1 MKFSP
6 FFLGLLLTFNSFA
19 SECDLNFDYPNT
31 GSNMTFFL
39 TPSASS
45 SMQSEGT
52 IGAFYMDNEGA
63 YHCAASANFHGLQTQ
78 LSVMADDTTTPEK
91 DGFVTGETIFWFFQ
105 SNDGTMHAMEMHP
118 TETYQ
123 LNAIIIVTELEVNE
137 LDCGDDQEQNSCETL
152 NYDYINTGTNMTCAL
167 ASSSISSITNLG
179 NGTLGAFYANNQGE
193 LICAGST
200 SITAQETVFPI
211 MGDDATTDE
220 QDGLIINQ
228 ELLFL
233 FTNEEGTVYKF
244 TAYPNK
250 NFLVNDIYYVDHFEV
265 EEYCNDT
272 AEIAGCMDAD
282 ANNYNANANID
293 DNSCTYD
300 ITGCTD
306 SGSCNYNPEA
316 VTDDGSCLYVN
327 TPIAQDFP
335 VTPADWGGDLVNINN
350 SSLVLIDE
358 SNDLGCHSLDIDL
371 HGAIALIKRGECQ
384 FSQKALNA
392 QNAGASAVVIYNNSY
407 GNLAMAAGDYATEV
421 HIAVYAMNGAN
432 GSHLATW
439 LGDNNS
445 YSAQLQEHSLSLTST
460 PFDCNGNCV
469 NDEDQDGICDEDEI
483 EGCMDNEACNFNSDA
498 TDADDSCL
506 QSELNYDCNG
516 NCLNDADNDGVCD
529 EDEDDD
535 QDDCETLNFDYINTG
550 TNMTCALASPAISS
564 IANLGNGHLGAFY
577 TNDEGELICAGS
589 TIIDGQETVFPI
601 MGNDAT
607 TDEQDGLI
615 NNQDLLLLF
624 TNEQGTSYKLTAYP
638 SKSFLVNDIYYV
650 DHFEAV
656 EYCNDT
662 AEIAGCTDANANN
675 FNSNANVEDNSCTYD
690 VYGCTDAEAN
700 NFNSNANVE
709 DNSCT
714 YDVYGCMDADANNFN
729 SNANLDDNSCT
740 YDVYGCMDAEANNFN
755 SNANLDDN
763 SCTYDVY
770 GCTDAEA
777 NNFNSN
783 ANLDDNSC
791 TYDVYGCMDAEANNF
806 NSNANVDDNSC
817 TYDVYGCTDAE
828 ANNFNSNAN
837 VDDNSCTYDVYGC
850 TDADANNYNTNANVD
865 DNSCTYNQENCG
877 CMDATYIEYFTQGYL
892 AECDNGSCETPVQA
906 NGITSD
912 HFNNPLNTALN
923 STIGFDLASSL
934 YLPEGTV
941 VGAFYDLNN
950 DGQIGGSPS
959 INSMDEVYF
968 ECVGLTDFQNNFF
981 TMAIWGDDSFSD
993 EVDGVP
999 GNAEDVLFAF
1009 LLPNQSVIAFDFS
1022 PENFAFTPNGLTAYS
1037 AVNLEVTVYGC
1048 TNPASCN
1055 YNYYAEVDDG
1065 SCEGSYGCMEQM
1077 YVDYSSDAS
1086 CHNQDMCADTWHDH
1100 LLVMESDYQ
1109 EVMAALDS
1117 TISSNEDLSA
1127 ALENQLELSSN
1138 LEIEMAAITLSLT
1151 QANQNM
1157 TELTEN
1163 LEEAAANN
1171 ANLEMVNEALEEAN
1185 TNLTNLL
1192 NQANDALLSMEGEMI
1207 EVQADMVDANLTIDE
1222 MTTSMENLNAVN
1234 TEMQVEMAAANQ
1246 TISNMTNAVDS
1257 LSSVN
1262 SEMQEGMSIAN
1273 ETISNM
1279 TNSMDSLS
1287 SVNSEMQ
1294 EGMSIANETIS
1305 NMTNSMDSLSSV
1317 NSEME
1322 VGMTELEN
1330 TNSEMSSMNESLQY
1344 ELENAEENVVNL
1356 TIQTENLLSENDSL
1370 AAPINIDLN
1379 AGWNIIGYTLRN
1391 AQDAVV
1397 SFENVIENISVVKN
1411 NSGDV
1416 YWPDFGFN
1424 GIGDLLPG
1432 QGYQVLTFDAHN
1444 DFYFED
1450 MGGLRTEIMPTIPQ
1464 WAIEMEAA
1472 VHPNDVKTLVRVVNT
1487 LGQEV
1492 QPENEFE
1499 GRILYYLYNDGSVTK
1514 KVN

>member
-6 FFLGLLLTFNSFA
+6 FFLGLLLAFNSFA

-45 SMQSEGT
+45 SILSDGT
-52 IGAFYMDNEGA
+52 IGAFYMDNEGE
-63 YHCAASANFHGLQTQ
+63 YHCAASAGFHGLQTQ
-78 LSVMADDTTTPEK
+78 LSVMADDATTPEK

-105 SNDGTMHAMEMHP
+105 STDGTMHSMEMHP
-118 TETYQ
+118 TDTYQ

-137 LDCGDDQEQNSCETL
+137 LDCGDDQEDNSCETL
-152 NYDYINTGTNMTCAL
+152 DYNYINTGTNMTCAL
-167 ASSSISSITNLG
+167 AHSSISSIINLG
-179 NGTLGAFYANNQGE
+179 NGNLGAFYANNQGE

-200 SITAQETVFPI
+200 SITGQETVFPI
-211 MGDDATTDE
+211 MGDDTTTDE
-220 QDGLIINQ
+220 QDGLTINQ
-228 ELLFL
+228 ELLL
-233 FTNEEGTVYKF
+233 LLTNEEGTIYKL
-244 TAYPNK
+244 TPYPSK
-250 NFLVNDIYYVDHFEV
+250 IFLVNDIYYVDHFEA

-272 AEIAGCMDAD
+272 AEIPGCMDAA
-282 ANNYNANANID
+282 ANNYNTNANVE

-335 VTPADWGGDLVNINN
+335 VTPADWGGDLANINN
-350 SSLVLIDE
+350 SSLVVINE
-358 SNDLGCHSLDIDL
+358 SNDLGCHTLELDFN
-371 HGAIALIKRGECQ
+371 GAIALIKRGECQ

-407 GNLAMAAGDYATEV
+407 GNLAMASGDYAAEI
-421 HIAVYAMNGAN
+421 HIPVYAMNGAI
-432 GSHLATW
+432 GSDLVA
-439 LGDNNS
+439 LLEDNNS

-460 PFDCNGNCV
+460 PYDCNGNCV
-469 NDEDQDGICDEDEI
+469 NDQDQDGICDEDEI

-516 NCLNDADNDGVCD
+516 NCLNDADNDGICD
-529 EDEDDD
+529 EDEDDN

-589 TIIDGQETVFPI
+589 SLITGQETVFPI
-601 MGNDAT
+601 MGDDAT

-662 AEIAGCTDANANN
+662 AEIAGCTDA
-675 FNSNANVEDNSCTYD
+675 D
-690 VYGCTDAEAN
+690 
-700 NFNSNANVE
+700 
-709 DNSCT
+709 
-714 YDVYGCMDADANNFN
+714 
-729 SNANLDDNSCT
+729 
-740 YDVYGCMDAEANNFN
+740 ANNFN

-783 ANLDDNSC
+783 AN
-791 TYDVYGCMDAEANNF
+791 VE
-806 NSNANVDDNSC
+806 
-817 TYDVYGCTDAE
+817 
-828 ANNFNSNAN
+828 
-837 VDDNSCTYDVYGC
+837 
-850 TDADANNYNTNANVD
+850 

-877 CMDATYIEYFTQGYL
+877 CTDATYIEYFTQGYL

-912 HFNNPLNTALN
+912 HYNNPLNTALN

-981 TMAIWGDDSFSD
+981 TMAIWGDDAFSD

-999 GNAEDVLFAF
+999 GNAEDVQFAF

-1117 TISSNEDLSA
+1117 TISSNEDLST
-1127 ALENQLELSSN
+1127 ALENQLDFSTN
-1138 LEIEMAAITLSLT
+1138 LEIEMAAITLSLS

-1171 ANLEMVNEALEEAN
+1171 ANLEMVNEALEEENAS
-1185 TNLTNLL
+1185 LTNLL
-1192 NQANDALLSMEGEMI
+1192 NQANDALLSMESEMI

-1222 MTTSMENLNAVN
+1222 MTTSMENLNAAN
-1234 TEMQVEMAAANQ
+1234 TEMLVEMAAANQ

-1257 LSSVN
+1257 LSLLN
-1262 SEMQEGMSIAN
+1262 MDMQEGMLIAN

-1279 TNSMDSLS
+1279 MNSMDSLS
-1287 SVNSEMQ
+1287 S
-1294 EGMSIANETIS
+1294 I
-1305 NMTNSMDSLSSV
+1305 

-1344 ELENAEENVVNL
+1344 ELDNAEENVLNL

-1424 GIGDLLPG
+1424 GIGELLPG

-1499 GRILYYLYNDGSVTK
+1499 GRILYYLYNDGSVEK

>member
-6 FFLGLLLTFNSFA
+6 FFLGLLLAINSFA

-45 SMQSEGT
+45 SILSDGT
-52 IGAFYMDNEGA
+52 IGAFYMDNEGE
-63 YHCAASANFHGLQTQ
+63 YHCAASAGFHGLQTQ
-78 LSVMADDTTTPEK
+78 LSVMADDATTPEK

-105 SNDGTMHAMEMHP
+105 STDGTMHSMEMHP
-118 TETYQ
+118 TDTYQ

-137 LDCGDDQEQNSCETL
+137 LDCGDDQEDNSCETL
-152 NYDYINTGTNMTCAL
+152 DYNYINTGTNMTCAL
-167 ASSSISSITNLG
+167 AHSSISSITNLG
-179 NGTLGAFYANNQGE
+179 NGDLGAFYANNQGE

-200 SITAQETVFPI
+200 SITGQETVFPI
-211 MGDDATTDE
+211 MGDDTTTDE
-220 QDGLIINQ
+220 QDGLTINQ
-228 ELLFL
+228 ELLLL
-233 FTNEEGTVYKF
+233 FTNEEGTIYKL
-244 TAYPNK
+244 TPYPSK
-250 NFLVNDIYYVDHFEV
+250 IFLVNDIYYVDHFEA

-272 AEIAGCMDAD
+272 AEIPGCMDAA
-282 ANNYNANANID
+282 ANNYNTNANVE

-335 VTPADWGGDLVNINN
+335 VTPADWGGDLANINN
-350 SSLVLIDE
+350 SSLVVINE
-358 SNDLGCHSLDIDL
+358 SNDLGCHTLELDFN
-371 HGAIALIKRGECQ
+371 GAIALIKRGECQ

-407 GNLAMAAGDYATEV
+407 GNLAMASGDYAAEI
-421 HIAVYAMNGAN
+421 HIPVYAMNGAI
-432 GSHLATW
+432 GSDLVA
-439 LGDNNS
+439 LLEDNNS

-460 PFDCNGNCV
+460 PYDCNGNCV
-469 NDEDQDGICDEDEI
+469 NDQDQDGICDEDEI

-516 NCLNDADNDGVCD
+516 NCLNDADNDGICD
-529 EDEDDD
+529 EDEDDN

-589 TIIDGQETVFPI
+589 SLITGQETVFPI
-601 MGNDAT
+601 MGDDAT

-662 AEIAGCTDANANN
+662 AEIAGCTDADANN
-675 FNSNANVEDNSCTYD
+675 FNSNANLDDNSCTYD

-714 YDVYGCMDADANNFN
+714 YDVYGC
-729 SNANLDDNSCT
+729 
-740 YDVYGCMDAEANNFN
+740 
-755 SNANLDDN
+755 
-763 SCTYDVY
+763 
-770 GCTDAEA
+770 TDAEA

-791 TYDVYGCMDAEANNF
+791 TY
-806 NSNANVDDNSC
+806 
-817 TYDVYGCTDAE
+817 
-828 ANNFNSNAN
+828 
-837 VDDNSCTYDVYGC
+837 
-850 TDADANNYNTNANVD
+850 
-865 DNSCTYNQENCG
+865 NQENCG
-877 CMDATYIEYFTQGYL
+877 CTDATYIEYFTQGYL

-981 TMAIWGDDSFSD
+981 TMAIWGDDAFSD

-999 GNAEDVLFAF
+999 GNAEDVQFAF

-1100 LLVMESDYQ
+1100 LLVMESDYL

-1117 TISSNEDLSA
+1117 TISLNEDLST
-1127 ALENQLELSSN
+1127 ALENQLEFSTN
-1138 LEIEMAAITLSLT
+1138 LEIEMAAITLSLS

-1171 ANLEMVNEALEEAN
+1171 ANLEMVNEALEEENAS
-1185 TNLTNLL
+1185 LTNLL
-1192 NQANDALLSMEGEMI
+1192 NQANDALLSMESEMI

-1234 TEMQVEMAAANQ
+1234 TEMLVEMAAANQ

-1257 LSSVN
+1257 LSLLN
-1262 SEMQEGMSIAN
+1262 MDMQEGMLIAN

-1287 SVNSEMQ
+1287 S
-1294 EGMSIANETIS
+1294 I
-1305 NMTNSMDSLSSV
+1305 

-1344 ELENAEENVVNL
+1344 ELDYAEENVVNL

-1370 AAPINIDLN
+1370 AAPININLK

-1424 GIGDLLPG
+1424 GIGELLPG

-1499 GRILYYLYNDGSVTK
+1499 GRILYYLYNDGSVEK

>member
-6 FFLGLLLTFNSFA
+6 FFLGLLLAFNSFA

-45 SMQSEGT
+45 SILSDGT
-52 IGAFYMDNEGA
+52 IGAFYMDNEGE
-63 YHCAASANFHGLQTQ
+63 YHCAASAGFHGLQTQ
-78 LSVMADDTTTPEK
+78 LSVMADDATTPEK

-105 SNDGTMHAMEMHP
+105 STDGTMHSMEMHP
-118 TETYQ
+118 TDTYQ
-123 LNAIIIVTELEVNE
+123 LNAIMIVTELEVNE
-137 LDCGDDQEQNSCETL
+137 LDCGDDQEDNSCETL
-152 NYDYINTGTNMTCAL
+152 DYNYINTGTNMTCAL
-167 ASSSISSITNLG
+167 AHSSISSITNLG
-179 NGTLGAFYANNQGE
+179 NGDLGAFYANNQGE

-200 SITAQETVFPI
+200 SITGQETVFPI
-211 MGDDATTDE
+211 MGDDTTTDE
-220 QDGLIINQ
+220 QDGLTINQ
-228 ELLFL
+228 ELLL
-233 FTNEEGTVYKF
+233 LLTNEEGTIYKL
-244 TAYPNK
+244 TPYPSK
-250 NFLVNDIYYVDHFEV
+250 IFLVNDIYYVDHFEV

-272 AEIAGCMDAD
+272 AEIPGCMDAA
-282 ANNYNANANID
+282 ANNYNTNANVE

-335 VTPADWGGDLVNINN
+335 VTPADWGGDLANINN
-350 SSLVLIDE
+350 SSLVVINE
-358 SNDLGCHSLDIDL
+358 SNDLGCHTLELDFN
-371 HGAIALIKRGECQ
+371 GAIALIKRGECQ

-407 GNLAMAAGDYATEV
+407 GNLAMASGDYAAEI
-421 HIAVYAMNGAN
+421 HIPVYAMNGAN
-432 GSHLATW
+432 GSDLAAW
-439 LGDNNS
+439 LEDNNS
-445 YSAQLQEHSLSLTST
+445 YSAQLQEHNLSLTST

-483 EGCMDNEACNFNSDA
+483 EGCMDNEACNFNSAA

-516 NCLNDADNDGVCD
+516 NCLNDADNDGICD

-577 TNDEGELICAGS
+577 TNDEGELVCAGS
-589 TIIDGQETVFPI
+589 SLITGQEMVFPI
-601 MGNDAT
+601 MGDDAT

-662 AEIAGCTDANANN
+662 AEIAGCTDADANNFNSNANVDDNSCTYDVYGCTDAEANN

-714 YDVYGCMDADANNFN
+714 YDVYGC
-729 SNANLDDNSCT
+729 S
-740 YDVYGCMDAEANNFN
+740 
-755 SNANLDDN
+755 
-763 SCTYDVY
+763 
-770 GCTDAEA
+770 
-777 NNFNSN
+777 
-783 ANLDDNSC
+783 
-791 TYDVYGCMDAEANNF
+791 DAEANNF
-806 NSNANVDDNSC
+806 NSNANV
-817 TYDVYGCTDAE
+817 E
-828 ANNFNSNAN
+828 
-837 VDDNSCTYDVYGC
+837 
-850 TDADANNYNTNANVD
+850 

-981 TMAIWGDDSFSD
+981 TMAIWGDDAFSD

-1077 YVDYSSDAS
+1077 YVDYSTDAS

-1127 ALENQLELSSN
+1127 ALENQLELSTN

-1163 LEEAAANN
+1163 LEEAVANN

-1222 MTTSMENLNAVN
+1222 MTSSMENLNAAN
-1234 TEMQVEMAAANQ
+1234 TEMQVEIATANQ

-1273 ETISNM
+1273 ETIRHMS
-1279 TNSMDSLS
+1279 NSMDSLS
-1287 SVNSEMQ
+1287 
-1294 EGMSIANETIS
+1294 
-1305 NMTNSMDSLSSV
+1305 LV

-1322 VGMTELEN
+1322 VEMTELEN

-1344 ELENAEENVVNL
+1344 ELDNAEENVVNL

-1370 AAPINIDLN
+1370 AAPINIVLN

-1424 GIGDLLPG
+1424 GIGELLPG

-1499 GRILYYLYNDGSVTK
+1499 GRILYYLYNDGSVAK

>member
-6 FFLGLLLTFNSFA
+6 FFLGLLLAFNSFA

-45 SMQSEGT
+45 SILSDGT
-52 IGAFYMDNEGA
+52 IGAFYMDNEGE
-63 YHCAASANFHGLQTQ
+63 YHCAASAGFHGLQTQ
-78 LSVMADDTTTPEK
+78 LSVMADDATTPEK

-105 SNDGTMHAMEMHP
+105 STDGTMHSMEMHP
-118 TETYQ
+118 TDTYQ

-137 LDCGDDQEQNSCETL
+137 LDCGDDQEDNSCETL
-152 NYDYINTGTNMTCAL
+152 DYNYINTGTNMTCAL
-167 ASSSISSITNLG
+167 AHSSISSIINLG
-179 NGTLGAFYANNQGE
+179 NGNLGAFYANNQGE

-200 SITAQETVFPI
+200 SITGQETVFPI
-211 MGDDATTDE
+211 MGDDTTTDE
-220 QDGLIINQ
+220 QDGLTINQ
-228 ELLFL
+228 ELLLL
-233 FTNEEGTVYKF
+233 FTNEEGTIYKL
-244 TAYPNK
+244 TPYPSK
-250 NFLVNDIYYVDHFEV
+250 IFLMNDIYYVDHFEA

-272 AEIAGCMDAD
+272 AEIPGCMDAA
-282 ANNYNANANID
+282 ANNYNTNANVE

-335 VTPADWGGDLVNINN
+335 VTPADWGGDLANINN
-350 SSLVLIDE
+350 SSLVVINE
-358 SNDLGCHSLDIDL
+358 SNDLGCHTLELDFN
-371 HGAIALIKRGECQ
+371 GAIALIKRGECQ

-407 GNLAMAAGDYATEV
+407 GNLAMASGDYAAEI
-421 HIAVYAMNGAN
+421 HIPVYAMNGAI
-432 GSHLATW
+432 GSDLVA
-439 LGDNNS
+439 LLEDNNS

-460 PFDCNGNCV
+460 PYDCNGNCV
-469 NDEDQDGICDEDEI
+469 NDQDQDGICDEDEI

-516 NCLNDADNDGVCD
+516 NCLNDADNDGICD
-529 EDEDDD
+529 EDEDDN

-589 TIIDGQETVFPI
+589 SLITGQETVFPI
-601 MGNDAT
+601 MGDDAT

-662 AEIAGCTDANANN
+662 AEIAGCTDADANN
-675 FNSNANVEDNSCTYD
+675 FNSNANVEDNSCTY
-690 VYGCTDAEAN
+690 
-700 NFNSNANVE
+700 
-709 DNSCT
+709 
-714 YDVYGCMDADANNFN
+714 
-729 SNANLDDNSCT
+729 
-740 YDVYGCMDAEANNFN
+740 
-755 SNANLDDN
+755 
-763 SCTYDVY
+763 
-770 GCTDAEA
+770 
-777 NNFNSN
+777 
-783 ANLDDNSC
+783 
-791 TYDVYGCMDAEANNF
+791 
-806 NSNANVDDNSC
+806 
-817 TYDVYGCTDAE
+817 
-828 ANNFNSNAN
+828 
-837 VDDNSCTYDVYGC
+837 
-850 TDADANNYNTNANVD
+850 
-865 DNSCTYNQENCG
+865 NQENCG
-877 CMDATYIEYFTQGYL
+877 CTDATYIEYFTQGYL

-981 TMAIWGDDSFSD
+981 TMAIWGDDAFSD

-999 GNAEDVLFAF
+999 GNAEDVQFAF

-1100 LLVMESDYQ
+1100 LLVMESDYL

-1117 TISSNEDLSA
+1117 TISLNEDLST
-1127 ALENQLELSSN
+1127 ALENQLEFSTN
-1138 LEIEMAAITLSLT
+1138 LEIEMAAITLSLS

-1171 ANLEMVNEALEEAN
+1171 ANLEMVNEALEEENAS
-1185 TNLTNLL
+1185 LTNLL
-1192 NQANDALLSMEGEMI
+1192 NQANDALLSMESEMI

-1234 TEMQVEMAAANQ
+1234 TEMLVEMAAANQ

-1257 LSSVN
+1257 LSLLN
-1262 SEMQEGMSIAN
+1262 MDMQEGMLIAN

-1287 SVNSEMQ
+1287 S
-1294 EGMSIANETIS
+1294 I
-1305 NMTNSMDSLSSV
+1305 

-1344 ELENAEENVVNL
+1344 ELDYAEENVVNL

-1370 AAPINIDLN
+1370 AAPININLK

-1424 GIGDLLPG
+1424 GIGELLPG

-1499 GRILYYLYNDGSVTK
+1499 GRILYYLYNDGSVEK

>member
-6 FFLGLLLTFNSFA
+6 FFLGLLLAFNSFA

-45 SMQSEGT
+45 SIQSDGT
-52 IGAFYMDNEGA
+52 IGAFYMDNEGE
-63 YHCAASANFHGLQTQ
+63 YHCAASASFHGLQTQ
-78 LSVMADDTTTPEK
+78 LSVMADDATTPEK

-105 SNDGTMHAMEMHP
+105 STDGTMHSMEMHP
-118 TETYQ
+118 TDTYQ
-123 LNAIIIVTELEVNE
+123 LNAIMIVTELEVNE
-137 LDCGDDQEQNSCETL
+137 LDCGDDQEDNSCETL
-152 NYDYINTGTNMTCAL
+152 DYNYINTGTNMTCAL
-167 ASSSISSITNLG
+167 AYSSISSITNLG
-179 NGTLGAFYANNQGE
+179 NGDLGAFYANNQGE

-200 SITAQETVFPI
+200 SITGQETVFPI
-211 MGDDATTDE
+211 MGDDTTTDE
-220 QDGLIINQ
+220 QDGLTINQ
-228 ELLFL
+228 ELLLL
-233 FTNEEGTVYKF
+233 FTDEEGTVYKL
-244 TAYPNK
+244 TPYPSK
-250 NFLVNDIYYVDHFEV
+250 IFLVNDIYYVDHLEA

-272 AEIAGCMDAD
+272 AEIPGCMDAA
-282 ANNYNANANID
+282 ANNYNTNANVE

-350 SSLVLIDE
+350 SSLIVINE
-358 SNDLGCHSLDIDL
+358 SNDLGCHTLDLDFN
-371 HGAIALIKRGECQ
+371 GAIALIKRGECQ

-407 GNLAMAAGDYATEV
+407 GNFSMASGDYAAEI
-421 HIAVYAMNGAN
+421 HIPVYAMNGAN
-432 GSHLATW
+432 GSDLAAW
-439 LGDNNS
+439 LEDNNS

-483 EGCMDNEACNFNSDA
+483 EGCMDNEACNFNSAA

-577 TNDEGELICAGS
+577 TNDEGELVCAGS
-589 TIIDGQETVFPI
+589 SLITGQETVFPI
-601 MGNDAT
+601 MGDDAT

-662 AEIAGCTDANANN
+662 AEIAGCTDA
-675 FNSNANVEDNSCTYD
+675 
-690 VYGCTDAEAN
+690 
-700 NFNSNANVE
+700 
-709 DNSCT
+709 
-714 YDVYGCMDADANNFN
+714 DANNFN
-729 SNANLDDNSCT
+729 S
-740 YDVYGCMDAEANNFN
+740 
-755 SNANLDDN
+755 
-763 SCTYDVY
+763 
-770 GCTDAEA
+770 
-777 NNFNSN
+777 
-783 ANLDDNSC
+783 
-791 TYDVYGCMDAEANNF
+791 
-806 NSNANVDDNSC
+806 
-817 TYDVYGCTDAE
+817 
-828 ANNFNSNAN
+828 
-837 VDDNSCTYDVYGC
+837 
-850 TDADANNYNTNANVD
+850 NANVD

-1086 CHNQDMCADTWHDH
+1086 CHNQDMCADTWQDH

-1109 EVMAALDS
+1109 DVMAALDS

-1127 ALENQLELSSN
+1127 ALENQLELSTN

-1192 NQANDALLSMEGEMI
+1192 NQANDALLIMEGEMI
-1207 EVQADMVDANLTIDE
+1207 EVQADMVDANLTIDG
-1222 MTTSMENLNAVN
+1222 MTTSMENLNAAN
-1234 TEMQVEMAAANQ
+1234 IEMQVEMATANQ

-1287 SVNSEMQ
+1287 S
-1294 EGMSIANETIS
+1294 I
-1305 NMTNSMDSLSSV
+1305 

-1344 ELENAEENVVNL
+1344 ELDNSEENVVNL

-1424 GIGDLLPG
+1424 GIGELLPG

>member
-6 FFLGLLLTFNSFA
+6 FFLGLLLAFNSFA

-45 SMQSEGT
+45 SIQSDGT
-52 IGAFYMDNEGA
+52 IGAFFMDNEGE
-63 YHCAASANFHGLQTQ
+63 YHCAASASFHGLQTQ
-78 LSVMADDTTTPEK
+78 LSVMADDATTPEK

-105 SNDGTMHAMEMHP
+105 STDGTMHSMEMHP
-118 TETYQ
+118 TDTYQ
-123 LNAIIIVTELEVNE
+123 LNAIMIVTELQVNE
-137 LDCGDDQEQNSCETL
+137 IYCGDDQEESYCETL
-152 NYDYINTGTNMTCAL
+152 DYDYINTGTNMTCAL
-167 ASSSISSITNLG
+167 AYSSISSIANLG
-179 NGTLGAFYANNQGE
+179 NGGLGAFYANNQGE

-200 SITAQETVFPI
+200 SITGQETVFPI
-211 MGDDATTDE
+211 MGDDSTTDE
-220 QDGLIINQ
+220 QDGLTINQ
-228 ELLFL
+228 ELLLL
-233 FTNEEGTVYKF
+233 FTDEEETVYKL
-244 TAYPNK
+244 TPYPSK
-250 NFLVNDIYYVDHFEV
+250 SFLVNDIYYIDHFEA

-272 AEIAGCMDAD
+272 AEIPGCMDAA
-282 ANNYNANANID
+282 ANNYNTNANVE

-350 SSLVLIDE
+350 SSLIVINE
-358 SNDLGCHSLDIDL
+358 SNDLGCHTLDLDFN
-371 HGAIALIKRGECQ
+371 GAIALIKRGECQ

-392 QNAGASAVVIYNNSY
+392 QNAGASAVVVYNNSY
-407 GNLAMAAGDYATEV
+407 GNFSMASGDYAAEIHV
-421 HIAVYAMNGAN
+421 PVYAMNGAN
-432 GSHLATW
+432 GSDLAAW
-439 LGDNNS
+439 LEDNNS
-445 YSAQLQEHSLSLTST
+445 HSAQLQEHSLSLTST

-483 EGCMDNEACNFNSDA
+483 EGCMDNEACNFNSAA

-550 TNMTCALASPAISS
+550 SNMTCALASPAISS

-577 TNDEGELICAGS
+577 TNDEGELVCAGS
-589 TIIDGQETVFPI
+589 SLITGQETVFPI
-601 MGNDAT
+601 MGDDAT

-624 TNEQGTSYKLTAYP
+624 TNEEGTSYKLTAYP

-650 DHFEAV
+650 DYFEAE

-662 AEIAGCTDANANN
+662 AEIAGCTDADANNFNSNANLDDNSCTYDVYGCMDAEANN

-714 YDVYGCMDADANNFN
+714 YDVYGC
-729 SNANLDDNSCT
+729 
-740 YDVYGCMDAEANNFN
+740 
-755 SNANLDDN
+755 
-763 SCTYDVY
+763 
-770 GCTDAEA
+770 TDE
-777 NNFNSN
+777 
-783 ANLDDNSC
+783 D
-791 TYDVYGCMDAEANNF
+791 
-806 NSNANVDDNSC
+806 
-817 TYDVYGCTDAE
+817 

-850 TDADANNYNTNANVD
+850 TDADANNFNSNANVDDNSCTYDVYGCTDADANNFNSNANVD

-906 NGITSD
+906 NGITSN

-923 STIGFDLASSL
+923 STIGFDLASTL

-1022 PENFAFTPNGLTAYS
+1022 PENFAFAPNGLTAYS

-1048 TNPASCN
+1048 TNPTSCN
-1055 YNYYAEVDDG
+1055 YNYYAKVDDG

-1077 YVDYSSDAS
+1077 YVDYSTEAS

-1109 EVMAALDS
+1109 DVMAALDS
-1117 TISSNEDLSA
+1117 TISSNENLSA
-1127 ALENQLELSSN
+1127 ALENQLELSTN

-1222 MTTSMENLNAVN
+1222 MTTSMENLNAAN
-1234 TEMQVEMAAANQ
+1234 TEMQVEMATANQ

-1287 SVNSEMQ
+1287 S
-1294 EGMSIANETIS
+1294 I
-1305 NMTNSMDSLSSV
+1305 

-1344 ELENAEENVVNL
+1344 ELDNSEENVVNL

-1424 GIGDLLPG
+1424 GIGELLPG

-1499 GRILYYLYNDGSVTK
+1499 GRILYYLYNDGSVAK

>member
-6 FFLGLLLTFNSFA
+6 FFLGLLLAFNSFA

-45 SMQSEGT
+45 SIESDGT
-52 IGAFYMDNEGA
+52 IGAFYMDNEGE
-63 YHCAASANFHGLQTQ
+63 YHCAASASFHGLQTQ
-78 LSVMADDTTTPEK
+78 LSVMADDATTPEK

-105 SNDGTMHAMEMHP
+105 STDGTMHSMEMHP
-118 TETYQ
+118 TDTYQ
-123 LNAIIIVTELEVNE
+123 LNAIMIVTELEVNE
-137 LDCGDDQEQNSCETL
+137 LDCGDDQEDNSCETL
-152 NYDYINTGTNMTCAL
+152 DYNYINTGTNMTCAL
-167 ASSSISSITNLG
+167 AHSSISSITNLG
-179 NGTLGAFYANNQGE
+179 NGDLGAFYANNQGE

-200 SITAQETVFPI
+200 SITGQETVFPI
-211 MGDDATTDE
+211 MGDDTTTDE
-220 QDGLIINQ
+220 QDGLTINQ
-228 ELLFL
+228 ELLL
-233 FTNEEGTVYKF
+233 LLTNEEGTIYKL
-244 TAYPNK
+244 TPYPSK
-250 NFLVNDIYYVDHFEV
+250 IFLVNDIYYVDHFEA

-272 AEIAGCMDAD
+272 AEIPGCMDAA
-282 ANNYNANANID
+282 ANNYNTNANVE

-335 VTPADWGGDLVNINN
+335 VTPADWGGDLANINN
-350 SSLVLIDE
+350 SSLVVINE
-358 SNDLGCHSLDIDL
+358 SNDLGCHTLELDFN
-371 HGAIALIKRGECQ
+371 GAIALIKRGECQ

-407 GNLAMAAGDYATEV
+407 GNLAMASGDYAAEI
-421 HIAVYAMNGAN
+421 HIPVYAMNGAN
-432 GSHLATW
+432 GSDLAAW
-439 LGDNNS
+439 LEDNNS
-445 YSAQLQEHSLSLTST
+445 YSAQLQEHNLSLTST

-483 EGCMDNEACNFNSDA
+483 EGCMDNEACNYNSAA

-564 IANLGNGHLGAFY
+564 IANLGNGHLGAFF
-577 TNDEGELICAGS
+577 TNDEGELVCAGS
-589 TIIDGQETVFPI
+589 SLITGQETVFPI
-601 MGNDAT
+601 MGDDAT

-662 AEIAGCTDANANN
+662 AEIAGCTDA
-675 FNSNANVEDNSCTYD
+675 
-690 VYGCTDAEAN
+690 
-700 NFNSNANVE
+700 
-709 DNSCT
+709 
-714 YDVYGCMDADANNFN
+714 DANNFN
-729 SNANLDDNSCT
+729 S
-740 YDVYGCMDAEANNFN
+740 
-755 SNANLDDN
+755 
-763 SCTYDVY
+763 
-770 GCTDAEA
+770 
-777 NNFNSN
+777 
-783 ANLDDNSC
+783 
-791 TYDVYGCMDAEANNF
+791 
-806 NSNANVDDNSC
+806 
-817 TYDVYGCTDAE
+817 
-828 ANNFNSNAN
+828 
-837 VDDNSCTYDVYGC
+837 
-850 TDADANNYNTNANVD
+850 NANVD

-981 TMAIWGDDSFSD
+981 TMAIWGDDAFSD

-1048 TNPASCN
+1048 TNAASCN

-1117 TISSNEDLSA
+1117 TISSNEDLST
-1127 ALENQLELSSN
+1127 ALENELELSTN

-1222 MTTSMENLNAVN
+1222 MTTSMENLNAAN
-1234 TEMQVEMAAANQ
+1234 TEMQVEMATANQ

-1287 SVNSEMQ
+1287 S
-1294 EGMSIANETIS
+1294 I
-1305 NMTNSMDSLSSV
+1305 

-1344 ELENAEENVVNL
+1344 ELFNAEENVVNL

-1424 GIGDLLPG
+1424 GIGELLPG

-1499 GRILYYLYNDGSVTK
+1499 GRILYYLYNDGSVAK

>member
-6 FFLGLLLTFNSFA
+6 FFLGLLLAFNSFA

-45 SMQSEGT
+45 SIQSDGT
-52 IGAFYMDNEGA
+52 IGAFYMDNEGE
-63 YHCAASANFHGLQTQ
+63 YHCAASASFHGLQTQ
-78 LSVMADDTTTPEK
+78 LSVMADDATTPEK

-105 SNDGTMHAMEMHP
+105 STDGTMHTMEMHP
-118 TETYQ
+118 TDTYQ
-123 LNAIIIVTELEVNE
+123 LNAIMIVTELEVNE
-137 LDCGDDQEQNSCETL
+137 LNCGDDQEDNSCETL
-152 NYDYINTGTNMTCAL
+152 DYNYNNTGSNMTCAL
-167 ASSSISSITNLG
+167 AYSSISSITNLG
-179 NGTLGAFYANNQGE
+179 NGDLGAFYANNQGE

-200 SITAQETVFPI
+200 SITGQETVFPI
-211 MGDDATTDE
+211 MGDDSTTDE
-220 QDGLIINQ
+220 QDGLTINQ
-228 ELLFL
+228 ELLL
-233 FTNEEGTVYKF
+233 LLTNEEGTIFKL
-244 TAYPNK
+244 TPYPSK
-250 NFLVNDIYYVDHFEV
+250 IFLVNDIYYVDHFEA

-272 AEIAGCMDAD
+272 AEIPGCMDAA
-282 ANNYNANANID
+282 ANNYNTNANVE

-306 SGSCNYNPEA
+306 TGSCNYNPEA

-327 TPIAQDFP
+327 TPVAQDFP

-350 SSLVLIDE
+350 SSLIVINE
-358 SNDLGCHSLDIDL
+358 SNDLGCHTLDLDFN
-371 HGAIALIKRGECQ
+371 GAIALIKRGECQ

-407 GNLAMAAGDYATEV
+407 GNLAMASGDYAAEI
-421 HIAVYAMNGAN
+421 HIPVYAMNGAT
-432 GSHLATW
+432 GSDLAA
-439 LGDNNS
+439 LLEDNNS

-483 EGCMDNEACNFNSDA
+483 EGCMDNEACNFNSAA

-516 NCLNDADNDGVCD
+516 NCLSDADNDGVCD

-577 TNDEGELICAGS
+577 TNNEGELICAGS
-589 TIIDGQETVFPI
+589 SLITGQETVFPI
-601 MGNDAT
+601 MGDDAT
-607 TDEQDGLI
+607 TVVQDGLI

-624 TNEQGTSYKLTAYP
+624 TNEEGTSYKLTAYP

-662 AEIAGCTDANANN
+662 AEIAGCTDA
-675 FNSNANVEDNSCTYD
+675 
-690 VYGCTDAEAN
+690 
-700 NFNSNANVE
+700 
-709 DNSCT
+709 
-714 YDVYGCMDADANNFN
+714 
-729 SNANLDDNSCT
+729 
-740 YDVYGCMDAEANNFN
+740 
-755 SNANLDDN
+755 
-763 SCTYDVY
+763 
-770 GCTDAEA
+770 
-777 NNFNSN
+777 
-783 ANLDDNSC
+783 
-791 TYDVYGCMDAEANNF
+791 
-806 NSNANVDDNSC
+806 
-817 TYDVYGCTDAE
+817 E

-850 TDADANNYNTNANVD
+850 TDADANNFNSNANLDDNSCTYDVYGCTDADANNFNSNANLD

-877 CMDATYIEYFTQGYL
+877 CMNATYIEYFTQGYL

-934 YLPEGTV
+934 YLPEGTL

-981 TMAIWGDDSFSD
+981 TMAIWGDDAFSD

-1055 YNYYAEVDDG
+1055 FNYYAEVDDG

-1077 YVDYSSDAS
+1077 YVDYSTDAS

-1127 ALENQLELSSN
+1127 ALENQLEFSSN
-1138 LEIEMAAITLSLT
+1138 LEIEMAAITLSLS

-1157 TELTEN
+1157 TELSEN

-1171 ANLEMVNEALEEAN
+1171 ANLEMVNEALEEEN
-1185 TNLTNLL
+1185 SNLTNLL
-1192 NQANDALLSMEGEMI
+1192 NQANDALLTMESEMI
-1207 EVQADMVDANLTIDE
+1207 EVQADMVDANLTIDG
-1222 MTTSMENLNAVN
+1222 MTTSMENLNAAN
-1234 TEMQVEMAAANQ
+1234 IEMQVEMATANQ

-1287 SVNSEMQ
+1287 SVNSEM
-1294 EGMSIANETIS
+1294 ELGMA
-1305 NMTNSMDSLSSV
+1305 
-1317 NSEME
+1317 
-1322 VGMTELEN
+1322 ELEN

-1344 ELENAEENVVNL
+1344 ELDNSMENVVNL

-1472 VHPNDVKTLVRVVNT
+1472 VHPNDVKTLVRIVNT

>member
-483 EGCMDNEACNFNSDA
+483 EGCMDNEACNFNSAA

-662 AEIAGCTDANANN
+662 AEIAGCTDADANN
-675 FNSNANVEDNSCTYD
+675 FNSNANVDDNSCTYD
-690 VYGCTDAEAN
+690 VYGCMDADAN

-714 YDVYGCMDADANNFN
+714 YDVYGCMDAD
-729 SNANLDDNSCT
+729 
-740 YDVYGCMDAEANNFN
+740 ANNFN

-791 TYDVYGCMDAEANNF
+791 TYDVYGCM
-806 NSNANVDDNSC
+806 
-817 TYDVYGCTDAE
+817 DAE

>member
-6 FFLGLLLTFNSFA
+6 FFLGLLLAFNSFA

-45 SMQSEGT
+45 SIQSDGT
-52 IGAFYMDNEGA
+52 IGAFYMDNEGE
-63 YHCAASANFHGLQTQ
+63 YHCAASASFHGLQTQ
-78 LSVMADDTTTPEK
+78 LSVMADDATTPEK

-105 SNDGTMHAMEMHP
+105 STDGTMHSMEMHP
-118 TETYQ
+118 TDTYQ
-123 LNAIIIVTELEVNE
+123 LNAIMIVTELEVNE
-137 LDCGDDQEQNSCETL
+137 LDCGDDQEDNSCETL
-152 NYDYINTGTNMTCAL
+152 DYNYINTGTNMTCAL
-167 ASSSISSITNLG
+167 AYSSISSITNLG
-179 NGTLGAFYANNQGE
+179 NGDLGAFYANNQGE

-200 SITAQETVFPI
+200 SITGQETVFPI
-211 MGDDATTDE
+211 MGDDTTTDE
-220 QDGLIINQ
+220 QDGLTINQ
-228 ELLFL
+228 ELLLL
-233 FTNEEGTVYKF
+233 FTDEEGTVYKL
-244 TAYPNK
+244 TPYPSK
-250 NFLVNDIYYVDHFEV
+250 IFLVNDIYYVDHLEA

-272 AEIAGCMDAD
+272 AEIPGCMDAA
-282 ANNYNANANID
+282 ANNYNTNANVE

-335 VTPADWGGDLVNINN
+335 VTPADWGGDLANINN
-350 SSLVLIDE
+350 SSLVVINE
-358 SNDLGCHSLDIDL
+358 SNDLGCHTFELDFN
-371 HGAIALIKRGECQ
+371 GAIALIKRGECQ

-407 GNLAMAAGDYATEV
+407 GNFSMASGDYAAEI
-421 HIAVYAMNGAN
+421 HIPVYAMNGAN
-432 GSHLATW
+432 GSDLAAW
-439 LGDNNS
+439 LEDNNS

-483 EGCMDNEACNFNSDA
+483 EGCMDNEACNFNSAA

-589 TIIDGQETVFPI
+589 SLITGQETVFPI
-601 MGNDAT
+601 MGDDAT

-662 AEIAGCTDANANN
+662 AEIAGCTDA
-675 FNSNANVEDNSCTYD
+675 
-690 VYGCTDAEAN
+690 
-700 NFNSNANVE
+700 
-709 DNSCT
+709 
-714 YDVYGCMDADANNFN
+714 DANNFN
-729 SNANLDDNSCT
+729 S
-740 YDVYGCMDAEANNFN
+740 
-755 SNANLDDN
+755 
-763 SCTYDVY
+763 
-770 GCTDAEA
+770 
-777 NNFNSN
+777 
-783 ANLDDNSC
+783 
-791 TYDVYGCMDAEANNF
+791 
-806 NSNANVDDNSC
+806 
-817 TYDVYGCTDAE
+817 
-828 ANNFNSNAN
+828 
-837 VDDNSCTYDVYGC
+837 
-850 TDADANNYNTNANVD
+850 NANVD

-1022 PENFAFTPNGLTAYS
+1022 PENFAFAPNGLTAYS

-1048 TNPASCN
+1048 TNPTSCN
-1055 YNYYAEVDDG
+1055 YNYYAKVDDG

-1077 YVDYSSDAS
+1077 YVDYSTEAS
-1086 CHNQDMCADTWHDH
+1086 CHNQDMCADTWQDH

-1109 EVMAALDS
+1109 DVMAALDS

-1127 ALENQLELSSN
+1127 ALENQLELSTN

-1171 ANLEMVNEALEEAN
+1171 ANLEMVNEALEEVN

-1222 MTTSMENLNAVN
+1222 MTTSMENLNAAN
-1234 TEMQVEMAAANQ
+1234 IEMQVEMATANQ

-1287 SVNSEMQ
+1287 S
-1294 EGMSIANETIS
+1294 I
-1305 NMTNSMDSLSSV
+1305 

-1344 ELENAEENVVNL
+1344 ELDNSEENVVNL

-1424 GIGDLLPG
+1424 GIGELLPG

-1499 GRILYYLYNDGSVTK
+1499 GRILYYLYNDGSVAK

>member
-179 NGTLGAFYANNQGE
+179 NGTLGAFYANNQGG

-200 SITAQETVFPI
+200 SITGQETVFPI

-220 QDGLIINQ
+220 QDGLIVNQ

-300 ITGCTD
+300 IIGCTD
-306 SGSCNYNPEA
+306 SGSCNFNPEA
-316 VTDDGSCLYVN
+316 VVDDGSCLYVN
-327 TPIAQDFP
+327 TPVALDFA
-335 VTPADWGGDLVNINN
+335 VTPADWGGDLENINN

-392 QNAGASAVVIYNNSY
+392 QNAGASAVIIYNNNY
-407 GNLAMAAGDYATEV
+407 GNLAMAAGDYAAEV

-460 PFDCNGNCV
+460 PYDCNGNCV

-483 EGCMDNEACNFNSDA
+483 EGCMDSEACNFNSDA

-535 QDDCETLNFDYINTG
+535 QDDCVTLNYDYINTG

-577 TNDEGELICAGS
+577 TNNEGELISAGS
-589 TIIDGQETVFPI
+589 TIIAGQETVFPI

-624 TNEQGTSYKLTAYP
+624 TNEEGTVYKLTAYP

-650 DHFEAV
+650 EYFEAV

-662 AEIAGCTDANANN
+662 AEIAGCTDA
-675 FNSNANVEDNSCTYD
+675 
-690 VYGCTDAEAN
+690 EAN
-700 NFNSNANVE
+700 N
-709 DNSCT
+709 
-714 YDVYGCMDADANNFN
+714 Y
-729 SNANLDDNSCT
+729 
-740 YDVYGCMDAEANNFN
+740 
-755 SNANLDDN
+755 
-763 SCTYDVY
+763 
-770 GCTDAEA
+770 
-777 NNFNSN
+777 
-783 ANLDDNSC
+783 
-791 TYDVYGCMDAEANNF
+791 

-828 ANNFNSNAN
+828 ANNYNS
-837 VDDNSCTYDVYGC
+837 
-850 TDADANNYNTNANVD
+850 NANVD

-877 CMDATYIEYFTQGYL
+877 CMDAAYIEYFTQGYL
-892 AECDNGSCETPVQA
+892 AECDNGSCEIPVQS

-934 YLPEGTV
+934 YLPEGSV

-968 ECVGLTDFQNNFF
+968 ECVGLANFENNFF
-981 TMAIWGDDSFSD
+981 TMAIWGDDAFSD

-1022 PENFAFTPNGLTAYS
+1022 PENFTFTPNGLTAYS
-1037 AVNLEVTVYGC
+1037 TVNLEVTVYGC

-1065 SCEGSYGCMEQM
+1065 SCEGSYGCMEEM
-1077 YVDYSSDAS
+1077 YVDYSSEAS

-1117 TISSNEDLSA
+1117 TINSNEELSA
-1127 ALENQLELSSN
+1127 ALENQTELTSN

-1157 TELTEN
+1157 TDLTEN

-1171 ANLEMVNEALEEAN
+1171 ANLEMVNQALEEAN

-1192 NQANDALLSMEGEMI
+1192 NQANDAILSLESEMI
-1207 EVQADMVDANLTIDE
+1207 EVLADMTDANLTIDE
-1222 MTTSMENLNAVN
+1222 MTTSMENLNAAN
-1234 TEMQVEMAAANQ
+1234 IEMQVEMANANQ
-1246 TISNMTNAVDS
+1246 TISNMSNAVDS
-1257 LSSVN
+1257 LSLLN
-1262 SEMQEGMSIAN
+1262 LDMQEDMSIAN

-1287 SVNSEMQ
+1287 SVNSEMV
-1294 EGMSIANETIS
+1294 
-1305 NMTNSMDSLSSV
+1305 LS
-1317 NSEME
+1317 
-1322 VGMTELEN
+1322 MTELEN
-1330 TNSEMSSMNESLQY
+1330 TNSDMISMNESLQY
-1344 ELENAEENVVNL
+1344 ELENSEENVVNL
-1356 TIQTENLLSENDSL
+1356 TIQTENLLAENDSL

-1411 NSGDV
+1411 NNGDV

-1450 MGGLRTEIMPTIPQ
+1450 MGGLRTEIMPAIPQ

-1472 VHPNDVKTLVRVVNT
+1472 VHPNDVKSLVRVVNT

-1499 GRILYYLYNDGSVTK
+1499 GRILYYLYNDGSVEK

>member
-179 NGTLGAFYANNQGE
+179 NGTLGAFYANNQSG

-200 SITAQETVFPI
+200 SITGQETVFPI

-300 ITGCTD
+300 IIGCTD
-306 SGSCNYNPEA
+306 SGSCNFNPEA
-316 VTDDGSCLYVN
+316 VVDDGSCLYVN
-327 TPIAQDFP
+327 TPVAIDFA
-335 VTPADWGGDLVNINN
+335 VTPADWGGDLENINN

-392 QNAGASAVVIYNNSY
+392 QNAGASAVIIYNNNY
-407 GNLAMAAGDYATEV
+407 GNLAMAAGDYAAEV

-460 PFDCNGNCV
+460 PYDCNGNCV

-483 EGCMDNEACNFNSDA
+483 EGCMDSEACNFNSDA

-535 QDDCETLNFDYINTG
+535 QDDCVTLNFDYINTG

-564 IANLGNGHLGAFY
+564 ITSLGNGQLGAFY
-577 TNDEGELICAGS
+577 TNNEGELVCAGS
-589 TIIDGQETVFPI
+589 SLITGQETVFPI
-601 MGNDAT
+601 MGDDAT
-607 TDEQDGLI
+607 ADEQDGLI

-624 TNEQGTSYKLTAYP
+624 TNEEGTSYKLTAYP

-650 DHFEAV
+650 EYFEAV

-662 AEIAGCTDANANN
+662 AEIAGCTDA
-675 FNSNANVEDNSCTYD
+675 
-690 VYGCTDAEAN
+690 
-700 NFNSNANVE
+700 
-709 DNSCT
+709 
-714 YDVYGCMDADANNFN
+714 DANNFN
-729 SNANLDDNSCT
+729 SNAN
-740 YDVYGCMDAEANNFN
+740 A
-755 SNANLDDN
+755 
-763 SCTYDVY
+763 
-770 GCTDAEA
+770 
-777 NNFNSN
+777 
-783 ANLDDNSC
+783 
-791 TYDVYGCMDAEANNF
+791 
-806 NSNANVDDNSC
+806 
-817 TYDVYGCTDAE
+817 
-828 ANNFNSNAN
+828 
-837 VDDNSCTYDVYGC
+837 
-850 TDADANNYNTNANVD
+850 D

-1055 YNYYAEVDDG
+1055 FNYYAEVDDG
-1065 SCEGSYGCMEQM
+1065 SCEGSYGCMEEM

-1109 EVMAALDS
+1109 EVMAELDS

-1207 EVQADMVDANLTIDE
+1207 EVQANMVDANLTIDE

-1262 SEMQEGMSIAN
+1262 SEME
-1273 ETISNM
+1273 
-1279 TNSMDSLS
+1279 
-1287 SVNSEMQ
+1287 

-1330 TNSEMSSMNESLQY
+1330 TNSEMNSMNESLQY

>member
-152 NYDYINTGTNMTCAL
+152 NYEYINTGTNMTCAL

-179 NGTLGAFYANNQGE
+179 NGTLGAFYANNQGG

-200 SITAQETVFPI
+200 SITGQETVFPI

-300 ITGCTD
+300 IIGCTD
-306 SGSCNYNPEA
+306 SGSCNFNPEA
-316 VTDDGSCLYVN
+316 VVDDGSCLYVN
-327 TPIAQDFP
+327 TPVALDFA
-335 VTPADWGGDLVNINN
+335 VTPADWGGDLENINN

-392 QNAGASAVVIYNNSY
+392 QNAGASAVIIYNNNY
-407 GNLAMAAGDYATEV
+407 GNLTMAAGDYAAEV

-432 GSHLATW
+432 GSQLATW

-460 PFDCNGNCV
+460 PYDCNGNCV

-483 EGCMDNEACNFNSDA
+483 EGCMDSEACNFNSDA

-535 QDDCETLNFDYINTG
+535 QDDCVTLNYDYINTG

-564 IANLGNGHLGAFY
+564 IANLGNGQLGAFY
-577 TNDEGELICAGS
+577 TNNEGELICAGS
-589 TIIDGQETVFPI
+589 SLITGQETVFPI

-624 TNEQGTSYKLTAYP
+624 TNEEGTVYKLTAYP

-650 DHFEAV
+650 EYFEAV

-662 AEIAGCTDANANN
+662 AEIAGCTDADANN
-675 FNSNANVEDNSCTYD
+675 FNSNANVDDNSCTYD

-770 GCTDAEA
+770 GCTDADA

-791 TYDVYGCMDAEANNF
+791 TYDVYGC
-806 NSNANVDDNSC
+806 
-817 TYDVYGCTDAE
+817 TDAE
-828 ANNFNSNAN
+828 ANNFNS
-837 VDDNSCTYDVYGC
+837 
-850 TDADANNYNTNANVD
+850 NANVD

-1022 PENFAFTPNGLTAYS
+1022 PENFAFAPNGLTAYS

-1048 TNPASCN
+1048 TNPTSCN

-1077 YVDYSSDAS
+1077 YVDYSTDAS
-1086 CHNQDMCADTWHDH
+1086 CHNQDMCADTWQDH

-1109 EVMAALDS
+1109 DVMAALDS

-1127 ALENQLELSSN
+1127 ALENQLELSTN

-1222 MTTSMENLNAVN
+1222 MTTSMENLNAAN
-1234 TEMQVEMAAANQ
+1234 IEMQVEMATANQ

-1305 NMTNSMDSLSSV
+1305 NMTNSMDSLSSI